1 MATVAIGSRMMYN
14 KDEGRRTMNT
24 STVRRDQQTREA
36 ARHLGTMMAGSL
48 KEAKQRIAV
57 DVSDRAAGTIQ
68 FHALS
73 PARQRSLA
81 HHEAGHAVAELA
93 LLPAGSFTSV
103 SVQPRAS
110 EQALGILRPAPGAK
124 ALQTNGGVIRE
135 LWCLAAGGVAEELVT
150 GQRNLPAEADDLRQ
164 AHRVLLKA
172 APPLDNDARI
182 AVIEDQRAGVK
193 ALLRERWPA
202 VQAVAGALLAEGD
215 LAYHDVRLL
224 IDATEA
230 RQRLAAL
237 VATPG
242 TEGRP

>member
-1 MATVAIGSRMMYN
+1 
-14 KDEGRRTMNT
+14 MNT
-24 STVRRDQQTREA
+24 STVRRDQQTRAA
-36 ARHLGTMMAGSL
+36 ARELAQAMAGSL
-48 KEAKQRIAV
+48 RDADERIAV

-150 GQRNLPAEADDLRQ
+150 GKRNVAAEADDLRH
-164 AHRVLLKA
+164 AHRVLLQA
-172 APPLDNDARI
+172 VPNLDSEARI
-182 AVIEDQRAGVK
+182 QVIEEQRAGVK
-193 ALLRERWPA
+193 ALLRERWPT
-202 VQAVAGALLAEGD
+202 VEAVAEALQSTGD
-215 LAYHDVRLL
+215 MDYASVKLL
-224 IDATEA
+224 VDAIQVQ
-230 RQRLAAL
+230 QRIAAL
-237 VATPG
+237 MATPG